1 MIRDS
6 SIKTR
11 ILLLDQLWKSQ
22 DYVAAHRY
30 IAERIGNIATETTFV
45 DVDEDS
51 LNNASIKSVLEQ
63 SVDIDAIQ
71 TESINENYNNDAENL
86 NERAEPLET
95 GEENGSIGEDIDA
108 AVFNYGKVLRRK
120 TEKKGIQEQKRKQR
134 RKEEKTEKKGC
145 LKKTGLI

>member
-71 TESINENYNNDAENL
+71 TESINENYNN
-86 NERAEPLET
+86 
-95 GEENGSIGEDIDA
+95 
-108 AVFNYGKVLRRK
+108 
-120 TEKKGIQEQKRKQR
+120 
-134 RKEEKTEKKGC
+134 
-145 LKKTGLI
+145 

>member
-134 RKEEKTEKKGC
+134 RKGV
-145 LKKTGLI
+145 